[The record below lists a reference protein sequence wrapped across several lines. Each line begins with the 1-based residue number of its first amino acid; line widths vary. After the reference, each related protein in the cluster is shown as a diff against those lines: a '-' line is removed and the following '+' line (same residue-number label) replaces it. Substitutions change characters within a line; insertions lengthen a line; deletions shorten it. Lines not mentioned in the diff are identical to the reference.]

1 MILTFKSFI
10 ASTHVQKHVRQ
21 REKHCTV
28 HTIQLLHDLEGCSK
42 FVLYKVGGFIIS
54 TVPKP
59 PCFRCMRAYTILIVG
74 ISGGG
79 LSVINRK

>member
-42 FVLYKVGGFIIS
+42 FVLYKVGGFIIALFPS
-54 TVPKP
+54 LLV
-59 PCFRCMRAYTILIVG
+59 FGVCMHIPY
-74 ISGGG
+74 SGNFWGRTF
-79 LSVINRK
+79 SDQ